1 MDDEVSSTEEF
12 EDSAPAVEEAAPAAE
27 ESSEES
33 VAEASES
40 EPAADESAVEEAPAE
55 EPVEEATA
63 EPEPAAEPEP
73 VAEEPAAPARDL
85 ATPAEK
91 APYQP
96 LVVNASSHLDPK
108 TQMAN
113 VEEGLDTLANNME
126 STIMGKDDLPMAV
139 SGYLAFRLK
148 NFHYSDVSP
157 WAKND
162 MARTSVDAVLNMNI
176 VAMPNSYM
184 TLWTNMF
191 CMTTLRTSTPRP

>member
-1 MDDEVSSTEEF
+1 MISF
-12 EDSAPAVEEAAPAAE
+12 G
-27 ESSEES
+27 
-33 VAEASES
+33 
-40 EPAADESAVEEAPAE
+40 
-55 EPVEEATA
+55 
-63 EPEPAAEPEP
+63 
-73 VAEEPAAPARDL
+73 
-85 ATPAEK
+85 AEK

-148 NFHYSDVSP
+148 NFHYSDESP
-157 WAKND
+157 WIKND

-184 TLWTNMF
+184 TLWTNRSF
-191 CMTTLRTSTPRP
+191 PRSNRSRKHRVSARGRRRARRR